1 MENTLAFNSKTE
13 GEGIKKLSPN
23 ETIALLVHNINLDSK
38 DGFYRTAE
46 QYQKALSPNGD
57 FSWRLKRLLN
67 EKPKHFTQLSELS
80 SDIKKLIVQKDVGD
94 ECVYLNST
102 IQSFINQLLIEW
114 KNAEVFRYHNLGVRN
129 KILLHGPT
137 GNGKTTLAR
146 HIARLTELPFIEVN
160 ADLIIDSHIGSS
172 GANIH
177 KIFNQIKMP
186 CVLFWDEVDTI
197 GRARGKGNDSA
208 AGMENER
215 MVNSVLVNIEKL
227 NNDVIFIGATNRRE
241 VLDTAFLRR
250 FDCQLELGEPSDLE
264 KETFASKLIEW
275 FKLPIDNY
283 NSNRFN
289 NFSEIKLDLIDLTR
303 KYVLSEIQT
312 RAGVLELNA
321 LSLNELQSTEL

>member
-1 MENTLAFNSKTE
+1 MENMAFNSKTE

-23 ETIALLVHNINLDSK
+23 ETIALLVNAINSDSK
-38 DGFYRTAE
+38 ENFYKTAE
-46 QYQKALSPNGD
+46 QYQKSLAPNGEM
-57 FSWRLKRLLN
+57 SWRIKRLLN
-67 EKPKHFTQLSELS
+67 DKPKQFTQLSELS
-80 SDIKKLIVQKDVGD
+80 SDIKKLIVQKDVGE
-94 ECVYLNST
+94 ECVYLNGNA
-102 IQSFINQLLIEW
+102 QKFIDDLLIEW
-114 KNAEVFRYHNLGVRN
+114 KNADLFKYHNLGVRN

-137 GNGKTTLAR
+137 GNGKTTIAR

-215 MVNSVLVNIEKL
+215 MVNSILVNIEKL
-227 NNDVIFIGATNRRE
+227 SGEVIFIGATNRRE
-241 VLDTAFLRR
+241 VLDVAFLRR
-250 FDCQLELGEPSDLE
+250 FDCQFELGEPSTTEKDL
-264 KETFASKLIEW
+264 FAKQLIEYFRLPFETYDSND
-275 FKLPIDNY
+275 FK
-283 NSNRFN
+283 
-289 NFSEIKLDLIDLTR
+289 NFSEIKLNLIDLAR

-312 RAGVLELNA
+312 RAEVLELNA
-321 LSLNELQSTEL
+321 TH